1 MYNLTTFAADHPGGL
16 DALLS
21 SAGED
26 GTEAYEYAN
35 HSASN
40 LKRMNKY
47 LVGAFKDSAS
57 TASTSSTHLANGA
70 EKGASS
76 RLRWLALTC
85 KVLATSAAVPFAF
98 TYCRKALDKLYVP
111 QFAGFGTTLE
121 AGYSFWLGAAAATSF
136 SCIGYTYLYRIFRSS
151 LDYENDV
158 FGYPPVIPRLRPR
171 K

>member
-1 MYNLTTFAADHPGGL
+1 MYDLTTFASDHPGGL

-40 LKRMNKY
+40 LKSMKKY
-47 LVGAFKDSAS
+47 SVGAFTGSVVGVAAPS
-57 TASTSSTHLANGA
+57 TYST
-70 EKGASS
+70 KGSQQRAVSQ
-76 RLRWLALTC
+76 LRWLAPAW
-85 KVLATSAAVPFAF
+85 KVVAASAAATF
-98 TYCRKALDKLYVP
+98 TFIYCRKALRKISVP
-111 QFAGFGTTLE
+111 QFAGFGVTLE

-136 SCIGYTYLYRIFRSS
+136 SCLGYTYLYGIFRSS

-158 FGYPPVIPRLRPR
+158 FGYPPVIPRLKPR
-171 K
+171 N

>member
-1 MYNLTTFAADHPGGL
+1 MYDLTTFASDHPGGL

-40 LKRMNKY
+40 LKRMKKY
-47 LVGAFKDSAS
+47 LVGAFTEPAS
-57 TASTSSTHLANGA
+57 GGLVPSTHSTKGSQPGAISQPRWLLPTFKVVTAS
-70 EKGASS
+70 
-76 RLRWLALTC
+76 
-85 KVLATSAAVPFAF
+85 AAAAFAF
-98 TYCRKALDKLYVP
+98 ISCRKALDKISMP
-111 QFAGFGTTLE
+111 QSSGFGVTLE

-136 SCIGYTYLYRIFRSS
+136 SCIGYTYLYRAFRSS

-158 FGYPPVIPRLRPR
+158 FGYPPVIPRLKPR